1 VSGHTPGEWRFVT
14 AQYNGPQTGDDKV
27 GSIVAVDGDGD
38 PWYVAEVCGDVP
50 EWEAN
55 AALLKAAPDLLAILK
70 KVDWRGGDCYDSGF
84 CPSCGN
90 LPVEAHAA
98 DCALSAAIAK
108 AEGR

>member
-1 VSGHTPGEWRFVT
+1 VWDR
-14 AQYNGPQTGDDKV
+14 DDAPLIAA
-27 GSIVAVDGDGD
+27 S
-38 PWYVAEVCGDVP
+38 PELLDV
-50 EWEAN
+50 
-55 AALLKAAPDLLAILK
+55 LK
-70 KVDWRGGDCYDSGF
+70 KVEWRGGDCYNSGF

>member
-1 VSGHTPGEWRFVT
+1 VFSPASPTSVCIVWDR
-14 AQYNGPQTGDDKV
+14 DDAPLIAA
-27 GSIVAVDGDGD
+27 S
-38 PWYVAEVCGDVP
+38 PELLDV
-50 EWEAN
+50 
-55 AALLKAAPDLLAILK
+55 LK
-70 KVDWRGGDCYDSGF
+70 KVEWRGGDCYNSGF